1 MVKFLIGGAGSGK
14 TKQMIAN
21 ANQAVENVK
30 GEVVYIEISSKH
42 MLQLHRN
49 IRFVSTE
56 DYSMDSLQ
64 SLYGFICGLLSS
76 NYDIEK
82 IYVDGLD
89 KITGTINESVI
100 EFIEHVERIAKK
112 REVEVTISANVEDCS
127 TIEKLSAYNF

>member
-1 MVKFLIGGAGSGK
+1 MVKFLIGEAGSGK
-14 TKQMIAN
+14 TKQMIEN
-21 ANQAVENVK
+21 ANKAIENVK
-30 GEVVYIEISSKH
+30 GEVVYIEVSSKH

-56 DYSMDSLQ
+56 DYSMDSLN
-64 SLYGFICGLLSS
+64 SIYGFICGLLSS

-89 KITGTINESVI
+89 KITGPIDDMVI
-100 EFIEHVERIAKK
+100 EFIEHIEKVAKR

-127 TIEKLSAYNF
+127 VIEKLSAYNF

>member
-1 MVKFLIGGAGSGK
+1 MVKFLIGEAGSGK

-21 ANQAVENVK
+21 ANEAMEISK
-30 GEVVYIEISSKH
+30 GEIVYIEISSKH

-56 DYSMDSLQ
+56 DYSMDSLK
-64 SLYGFICGLLSS
+64 SIYGFICGLLSS

-89 KITGTINESVI
+89 KITGTVDDSVI
-100 EFIEHVERIAKK
+100 EFIENVERIAKK
-112 REVEVTISANVEDCS
+112 REVEVTISANIENCS
-127 TIEKLSAYNF
+127 VIEKLSAYNF